1 MSGVHCEAIPHQVN
15 FRTDESGEV
24 GKGANAMI
32 SRLHYFS
39 DVHGL
44 GGQLYWQNKNNAMI
58 NYLMWRVMDD
68 TQTLRTHFS

>member
-1 MSGVHCEAIPHQVN
+1 
-15 FRTDESGEV
+15 
-24 GKGANAMI
+24 MI

>member
-1 MSGVHCEAIPHQVN
+1 
-15 FRTDESGEV
+15 
-24 GKGANAMI
+24 MI

-68 TQTLRTHFS
+68 TQTLRTHFSSSGTPNSVQIGVSAYSSAFSRGRR